1 VTFDL
6 GRRLLISNAV
16 TTGEVRHAAFDAV
29 THARPFARALA
40 DASPTAREMLARPL
54 VDAPKVSSV
63 VPYREAMDKLPEG
76 LAGRLLAVPVNF
88 DARSGVFDV
97 ATVDPN
103 DTHAASEIAFHL
115 QAPVRLVAAA
125 LVAIERAVETWD
137 AVRRATANAP
147 PITGDVREEEVMPLV
162 RRGRMSMPPVTQHGA
177 PTPPVAM
184 VFDFS
189 AAAREE
195 RDAPPPTQRGAPPAP
210 SKRPIKVP
218 KSPFPSI
225 ERAIALIDRAVAR
238 DEILDALI
246 KGLLTTAGAA
256 ALLAQRKG
264 AFVVLRDGGDYQPK
278 DLPSKPVPLVG
289 AVSEALRR
297 GERIGHLDGLAD
309 AELLDALD
317 LRYLGALDVLM
328 HAVSIADRPALILV
342 AFGIGDF
349 AEASKRARLL
359 ASAASAGLT
368 AMLRR

>member
-1 VTFDL
+1 
-6 GRRLLISNAV
+6 
-16 TTGEVRHAAFDAV
+16 
-29 THARPFARALA
+29 
-40 DASPTAREMLARPL
+40 
-54 VDAPKVSSV
+54 
-63 VPYREAMDKLPEG
+63 MDRLPEG
-76 LAGRLLAVPVNF
+76 LAARLLAVPVNH
-88 DARSGVFDV
+88 DPRAGVYDV
-97 ATVDPN
+97 ATVDPS
-103 DTHAASEIAFHL
+103 DAHVATEIAFHL
-115 QAPVRLVAAA
+115 QAPVRLVAAS
-125 LVAIERAVETWD
+125 LDVIERAVETWD

-162 RRGRMSMPPVTQHGA
+162 RRGRPSLPPVPKPGA

-195 RDAPPPTQRGAPPAP
+195 RDAPPTQRGAPPAP
-210 SKRPIKVP
+210 SRRPIKVP

-225 ERAIALIDRAVAR
+225 ERAIALIDRAVDR

-278 DLPSKPVPLVG
+278 DLPSKPVPVVG

-368 AMLRR
+368 SMLRR